1 MAMSNAERQR
11 RYRNKLKARAS
22 GEALGDQAR
31 DAVERAIAALW
42 DFHERP
48 MPSGLRWAEV
58 DGCHTIA
65 HYRSELERNPGN
77 LLQACRAFLPDFDG
91 LTPDEMRAI
100 GMVIDLADALRLAPP
115 RPLPLMA
122 FAPQQTSTM
131 ACDIAA

>member
-22 GEALGDQAR
+22 GEALGEQAR

-42 DFHERP
+42 SFHERP
-48 MPSGLRWAEV
+48 MASGLRWAEV
-58 DGCHTIA
+58 DGCHTLA

-77 LLQACRAFLPDFDG
+77 LLQACRAFLPDFTG
-91 LTPDEMRAI
+91 LTLEEARAI
-100 GMVIDLADALRLAPP
+100 AAVLDLADALRLAPP

-122 FAPQQTSTM
+122 MPPDNVIEISH
-131 ACDIAA
+131 AA